1 MDKFSTFLDIL
12 RHRAIHQS
20 EQIAYTFLLD
30 GETESES
37 LTYQELDRQAQ
48 AIAVRLQDRVKV
60 PGSRV
65 LLLFPPGLDFI
76 TAFFGCLYA
85 GFVAVPAYPP
95 RRNQKMSRLQ
105 AIVSDA
111 QTSAALT
118 TTSEL
123 TSIESQLVQNP
134 KLSAIHWLAI
144 DTIDSDCASGWQD
157 PTASCDTLAFL
168 QYTSGSTGT
177 PKGVMVTHGNLLHN
191 EQIIQRAFGHTHN
204 TIFVGWLPL
213 FHDMGLVGNVLQP
226 LYLGIPCFLMS
237 PVAFLQK
244 PIRWLQAISRYKATT
259 SGGPNFAYELCVR
272 QITSEQ
278 RDRLDLSSWEVAF
291 SGAEPIRAETLER
304 FTSTFTDC
312 GFRHEAFY
320 PCYGMAETTLFVS
333 GGLKTQPPVI
343 CKIEETALEKNK
355 AIVATDER
363 SNIQKIVGCG
373 RSWLNTKIEIVEPKS
388 LNRLTDGQVGEIW
401 VSSPSVANGYWN
413 QPSQTKNTFHAYLDT
428 DEKPYLR
435 TGDLGFLQ
443 DGELFVTGRLKDLII
458 ILGRNHYPQDIELT
472 VEQSHPALRPS
483 CGAVFSV
490 EIAGEEQLAI
500 VQEVERTHLRK
511 LNGNDAIAAIR
522 KAVAEQHDLKAH
534 AILLLKTGTLPKT
547 SSGKVQRSACRDNF
561 LAGSLDVVADWSV
574 NPQHKNH
581 FRHLKSEIES
591 LWQKLQTD
599 NLLANSS
606 KNTNDRLPA
615 LNDQQKSKSLEAI
628 EAWLLAKIAEHLQI
642 LPVEINIRQPLA
654 QYGLNSLAAVRISGE
669 LQEWLGREFSPT
681 LLYDYPTVE
690 GLARHLADET
700 SVFEGLASKKMK
712 TESGKKTEEIAIVGM
727 GCRFPKANNPDA
739 FWQLLRNGVDA
750 IAEVPASRWDNYAC
764 YGGFLEQVD
773 RFDPQFFGISPREA
787 ESMDPQQRLLLEVS
801 WEALENA
808 GKAPDKLAG
817 SQTGVF
823 FGISNFDYSQLQFN
837 LSTGLDAYSGTGNAF
852 SIAANRLSYLLD
864 LRGPS
869 WAVDTACSSS
879 LVAVHQACQ
888 SLRQGECELVLAG
901 GVNLILTPQ
910 LTTSFEQAGMMA
922 ADGRCKTFDKS
933 ADGYVRGEGCGV
945 VVLKRLSNAL
955 RDGDNIL
962 AIIKGS
968 AVNQDGRSNGLTAP
982 NGAAQQ
988 AVMRQALANASV
1000 TPAQISYVETHGTGT
1015 FLGDTIELNSL
1026 KQVLTQ
1032 EGSHQQPCAIGSVKT
1047 NIGHL
1052 EAAAGIAG
1060 LIKVV
1065 LSLCR
1070 GEIFPH
1076 LHLKQ
1081 KNPHISLED
1090 TSLSIATKLQPYL
1103 NEQEQRFASVS
1114 SFGFGGTNAHVIL
1127 SEAPISEPLPPQ
1139 ETVCARPKH
1148 LLTLSAKNESALQEL
1163 VQNYQAHLKQN
1174 YQESLVDLC
1183 FTANTG
1189 RMHFDHRLAAIVDS
1203 RQQLQT
1209 TLNAFTLGQENSRVA
1224 SARSLGQKSPKIA
1237 FLFSGQGS
1245 QYLGMGRQLY
1255 QTQPTFRNCL
1265 DHCQEILSS
1274 YLEKP
1279 LLSILYPKSES
1290 DSLLGET
1297 IYTQPALFALE
1308 YSLFELWKSWGI
1320 TPDVVMGHSVGE
1332 YVAACV
1338 AGVFSLQDG
1347 LKLISE
1353 RAKLM
1358 QTLPSQGEMLVV
1370 FADEAEVVTAI
1381 QPYTSEVA
1389 IAAINAPKNIT
1400 ISGRTP
1406 VIASIADVLEA
1417 RGIETRSLKVSHA
1430 FHSPLIEDILDA
1442 FELQTSQI
1450 QFHAPSIP
1458 LISNLTGQMMY
1469 SEFIPNAKY
1478 WRQHTRQ
1485 TVQFMA
1491 GIKTL
1496 FAQGYE
1502 LFLEIGPK
1510 PILSSLGKRCQQSEK
1525 AIWLPSLAP
1534 QKEDWRVMLESLSTL
1549 YTSGAKIDW
1558 LGFDRDYARRL
1569 LSLPTYP
1576 FQRKRYWIQAQSTTP
1591 NQLSE
1596 PMNTNVATNGSKPL
1610 ATIFAK
1616 TNQKETILSTLR
1628 TLVANLLKAEP
1639 SEVNIDAPFLEMGA
1653 DSIVL
1658 VDAVNSIET
1667 TYGIKITIRQLF
1679 EELTTLN
1686 ALANYLD
1693 EQIVPEE
1700 LILNETETEGRLAT
1714 PAPSA
1719 SQPSQPSDQST
1730 VKQQMGSQKGIEAII
1745 QQQLQLMSQ
1754 QLEVM
1759 RGNGLSTMPN
1769 LSAHNG
1775 HSKPAVEAL
1784 KPAPPKPITQET
1796 FSPLPPWKVSEI
1808 RHRGLNPQQQRHL
1821 EDLIVRY
1828 TQRTQ
1833 TSKQITQTYRPI
1845 LADNRASA
1853 GFRFS
1858 TKEMLYPIVGERS
1871 QGSRIWDVDGNEY
1884 LDLTMGFGVNL
1895 FGHQPDFAIA
1905 ALKEQVDRG
1914 IQIGP
1919 QTRLAGEVAQLICQI
1934 TGMERVTFCNSGT
1947 EAVMTALRLART
1959 VTGRQKIALFAGSYH
1974 GHFDGTLAMTQTS
1987 DESLNV
1993 VPIAPGI
2000 TSNTVADVLVL
2011 DYGNPQSLEILEAH
2025 ASELAAVLVEP
2036 VQSRRPDLQPRE
2048 FLHQLRQLTRENGI
2062 ALIFD
2067 EMITG
2072 FRIHPGGAQ
2081 AWFGIDADIATYGKI
2096 VGGGMPIGVVAGKAI
2111 YMNSLDGGMWNYED
2125 ASYPQVETTFF
2136 AGTFCKHPLALAAA
2150 SAVLKEIKMRGSTL
2164 QENLNQ
2170 RTAKLADKLNA
2181 YFEGENLPIRI
2192 VYFGSLFR
2200 FAFSSNMD
2208 LLFYHLLEKGIYV
2221 WEGRNC
2227 FLSTAHTD
2235 EDINYLIQ
2243 TIKNIVAELREGDF
2257 LPNFDSNSSQ
2267 KEQKL
2272 IRTSEKISESNLVK
2286 EAEVE
2291 KETDKI
2297 LLTKAQQQ
2305 LWILDRMGDDGTL
2318 AYKIS
2323 LGLQLKGSLNLEAM
2337 NRAVQQV
2344 VDRHDALRTKIDTQG
2359 DFQQILPS
2367 LKIDTSLI
2375 DLSNTGDRDFQVTQW
2390 FKQESLKPF
2399 DLATAPLFRAQI
2411 LKLEEQL
2418 HLLVLTAHHIITDGW
2433 SMGIILQEIAQLYST
2448 ECQGV
2453 VCQISSPQQFRE
2465 YVNWQEEQRQKEKM
2479 AVHESYWLEKFASS
2493 IPVLDLPT
2501 DRLRLPIKTY
2511 RGNRQTIKL
2520 DADLCRQ
2527 LKQLSTQKGCT
2538 LFMTLLSVYT
2548 TLLHRL
2554 TGQDDILVGIPTTG
2568 RSLKGS
2574 EGLVGYC
2581 THILPIRSCVVGCST
2596 FSEYLITLRN
2606 VLLDAYEHQDYPFAW
2621 LLEQLKLGRDASHS
2635 PLIATLFNLERP
2647 VAVPE
2652 MFGLE
2657 TEISAP
2663 PISFTG
2669 FDIGCNVI
2677 EIGDELILNCEYNT
2691 DLFDAATISRILG
2704 YFQTLVEG
2712 IITHPEQHLFELP
2725 LLSEAEQH
2733 QSLVEWNNTQVDYPQ
2748 DKCIHQLFEVQTE
2761 RTPEAVA
2768 VIFENEQL
2776 TYRELNCRAEQLAH
2790 HLQKLGVKSDVLVG
2804 IYMERSLEM
2813 VVAILGILK
2822 AGGVYLPLDPAYPQE
2837 RLNFML
2843 ADARVPVLLTQQQL
2857 LEKLPNSNASVVCLD
2872 TDWQIIQGASEQNLQ
2887 TASSS
2892 DNLAY
2897 TIYTSGS
2904 TGKPKGVMI
2913 THRNVVNFLIGMDR
2927 SIGDDN
2933 PGTWLAVTSISFD
2946 ISVLELLWT
2955 LTRGFQVV
2963 INGKSVLETNN
2974 TEENQAITEQEMAFS
2989 LFYFAN
2995 DEAQAGTDKYQLLL
3009 EGAKFADK
3017 HGFSAIWTPERHFH
3031 AFGGLYPNPSV
3042 VSAAIATITERIQIR
3057 AGSIVLPLQN
3067 PIRVAEEW
3075 SVVDNLSQGRVGI
3088 SFASGWHADDF
3099 VLAPEK
3105 YNDRSPIMFRDIETV
3120 RQLWRGESIT
3130 LPGGS
3135 GKQVEVK
3142 IHPQPIQPE
3151 VPIWVTAAGSP
3162 ETFRKAGEIG
3172 ANILT
3177 HLLGQSIEELA
3188 EKIAIYRQSWQE
3200 HGHKSGG
3207 GHVTLMIHTFVG
3219 EDINVVREKV
3229 RQPFCQYLK
3238 SSLGLMRNLAK
3249 SIGRDI
3255 DIENSTVQDEEE
3267 LLDYAFN
3274 RYFETSSLFGTP
3286 STCLQKINQLK
3297 AIGVDEVGCLID
3309 FGVDVES
3316 VLSGLHHLNTV
3327 RELSNK
3333 KIDTEQTDY
3342 SLPAQITRHNV
3353 THLQCTP
3360 SLARIL
3366 IQDSKTLS
3374 AMGSLRKLMLGGETL
3389 PISLAQQ
3396 LRSQLSAEIYNMY
3409 GPTEATIWST
3419 IYQLGANK
3427 IAARN
3432 EDAPSSIGRPISNT
3446 QIYILDSHLQPVP
3459 IGVPG
3464 ELHIGG
3470 DGVASGYLNR
3480 PELTQEKFIQN
3491 PFCDDK
3497 FERLYK
3503 TGDLARYGSDGNI
3516 EFLGRIDH
3524 QIKIRG
3530 FRIELGETE
3539 AVLTKHPKVQEA
3551 VVIVREDTPGDKYLV
3566 AYVVSSQEQ
3575 VLTTSELRG
3584 FLKEQ
3589 LPDYMVPSVFVM
3601 QSVLPLT
3608 PNGKVDRKALPTPDL
3623 STSGLEEGFV
3633 APSTTI
3639 EETLA
3644 TLWMQVLGR
3653 KQVSIYDNFFD
3664 IGGHSLLIVQ
3674 VAKKVREIFN
3684 SNISVTDL
3692 FEYPTISTLATHL
3705 SQENNVEQTALAT
3718 TNDLAK
3724 KQKEAIKRR
3733 KQIMKQ
3739 KRKANA

>member
-1 MDKFSTFLDIL
+1 MDNFSTFLDIL
-12 RHRAIHQS
+12 QYRAIHQS
-20 EQIAYTFLLD
+20 EQIAYTFLIN
-30 GETESES
+30 GETESVS
-37 LTYQELDRQAQ
+37 LTYQELERKAQ

-95 RRNQKMSRLQ
+95 RRNQKLSRLQ
-105 AIVSDA
+105 AIILDA
-111 QTSAALT
+111 QASAALT

-123 TSIESQLVQNP
+123 TSMESQLVRNP

-144 DTIDSDCASGWQD
+144 DKIDSDCASDWQD
-157 PTASCDTLAFL
+157 PTASSDTLAFL

-244 PIRWLQAISRYKATT
+244 PIRWLEAISRYKATT

-272 QITSEQ
+272 QITKEQ
-278 RDRLDLSSWEVAF
+278 RERLDLSSWEVAF
-291 SGAEPIRAETLER
+291 SGAEPIRAETLEH
-304 FTSTFTDC
+304 FTSTFADC
-312 GFRHEAFY
+312 GFRHEVFY

-343 CKIEETALEKNK
+343 CQVERTALEKNK
-355 AIVATDER
+355 AIVATDDR
-363 SNIQKIVGCG
+363 SDIQKIVGCG
-373 RSWLNTKIEIVEPKS
+373 RSWLDTKIVIVEPKS
-388 LNRLTDGQVGEIW
+388 LTRLTDGQVGEIW
-401 VSSPSVANGYWN
+401 VSSPSVASGYWN
-413 QPSQTKNTFHAYLDT
+413 RPSQTKDTFHAYLDT
-428 DEKPYLR
+428 NEEPYLR

-490 EIAGEEQLAI
+490 EIAGVEQLVI

-522 KAVAEQHDLKAH
+522 KAVAEEHDLQAY

-547 SSGKVQRSACRDNF
+547 SSGKVQRSACREGF

-574 NPQHKNH
+574 NPQYKNH
-581 FRHLKSEIES
+581 FRHLESEVES

-599 NLLANSS
+599 NLSANSS
-606 KNTNDRLPA
+606 GSTNDQLPA
-615 LNDQQKSKSLEAI
+615 LNDQPKSKNVEAI
-628 EAWLLAKIAEHLQI
+628 KAWLVAKIAEHLQVS
-642 LPVEINIRQPLA
+642 PVEIDIRQALA

-681 LLYDYPTVE
+681 LLYDYPTLE
-690 GLARHLADET
+690 GLARHLVDET
-700 SVFEGLASKKMK
+700 SACEGFAPQKIK
-712 TESGKKTEEIAIVGM
+712 TESRKETEEIAIVGM

-750 IAEVPASRWDNYAC
+750 IALVPASRWDNYAC

-773 RFDPQFFGISPREA
+773 RFEPQFFGISPREA

-801 WEALENA
+801 WEALEHA

-823 FGISNFDYSQLQFN
+823 FGISNFDYSQLQFD
-837 LSTGLDAYSGTGNAF
+837 LKTRLDAYFGTGNAF

-888 SLRQGECELVLAG
+888 SLRQGECELALAG

-910 LTTSFEQAGMMA
+910 LTMCFDQAGMMA
-922 ADGRCKTFDKS
+922 ADGRCKTFDTN

-945 VVLKRLSNAL
+945 VVLKCLSNAL
-955 RDGDNIL
+955 RDGDKIL
-962 AIIKGS
+962 AIVKGS

-988 AVMRQALANASV
+988 AVIRQALANAGV
-1000 TPAQISYVETHGTGT
+1000 TPAQIGYVETHGTGT

-1026 KQVLTQ
+1026 KEVLTH
-1032 EGSHQQPCAIGSVKT
+1032 ECSHRQPCTIGSVKT

-1065 LSLCR
+1065 LSLLHK
-1070 GEIFPH
+1070 EKFPH

-1081 KNPHISLED
+1081 RNPHISLES
-1090 TSLSIATKLQPYL
+1090 TSLSIATELQPWL
-1103 NEQEQRFASVS
+1103 HDKEQRLAGVS

-1127 SEAPISEPLPPQ
+1127 EEAPIFDPSFPVTESDSPQ
-1139 ETVCARPKH
+1139 ETLRERPKH

-1163 VQNYQAHLKQN
+1163 VQKYQTHLEQN
-1174 YQESLVDLC
+1174 PQESLADVC

-1189 RMHFDHRLAAIVDS
+1189 RTHFDHRLAAIVES

-1209 TLNAFTLGQENSRVA
+1209 TLNDFILGKENSGVA
-1224 SARSLGQKSPKIA
+1224 SDCSLGQKSPKIA

-1279 LLSILYPKSES
+1279 LLSILYPESES
-1290 DSLLGET
+1290 DSPLNKT
-1297 IYTQPALFALE
+1297 IYTQPSLFALE
-1308 YSLFELWKSWGI
+1308 YALFELWKSWGI

-1338 AGVFSLQDG
+1338 AGVFSLEDG

-1358 QTLPSQGEMLVV
+1358 QTLPPQGEMLVV
-1370 FADEAEVVTAI
+1370 FADEAQVATAI

-1400 ISGRTP
+1400 ISGRIP
-1406 VIASIADVLEA
+1406 AIASIADALEA

-1430 FHSPLIEDILDA
+1430 FHSPLIEDILDT

-1450 QFHAPSIP
+1450 QFRAPSIP

-1469 SEFIPNAKY
+1469 SEFIPDAKY

-1510 PILSSLGKRCQQSEK
+1510 PILSSLGKRCQQEEK
-1525 AIWLPSLAP
+1525 AVWLPSLAP
-1534 QKEDWRVMLESLSTL
+1534 QKEDWRVMLESLSAL
-1549 YTSGAKIDW
+1549 YISGAEIDW
-1558 LGFDRDYARRL
+1558 LGFDRDYSRSL

-1576 FQRKRYWIQAQSTTP
+1576 FQRKRYWIQEQSTMP
-1591 NQLSE
+1591 NQLSK
-1596 PMNTNVATNGSKPL
+1596 PIKTNAIATNGLNPAL
-1610 ATIFAK
+1610 TTFTK
-1616 TNQKETILSTLR
+1616 TNQKETILTTLR

-1639 SEVNIDAPFLEMGA
+1639 SEININAPFLEMGA

-1658 VDAVNSIET
+1658 IDAVNSIET

-1679 EELTTLN
+1679 EELTTLD
-1686 ALANYLD
+1686 ALANYLN
-1693 EQIVPEE
+1693 EQIVPKD
-1700 LILNETETEGRLAT
+1700 LILNEIETKVLS
-1714 PAPSA
+1714 PQI
-1719 SQPSQPSDQST
+1719 SQPSERAT
-1730 VKQQMGSQKGIEAII
+1730 VEQQMGSQKAMEAII

-1759 RGNGLSTMPN
+1759 RGNGLSTVPN
-1769 LSAHNG
+1769 FSAHNG
-1775 HSKPAVEAL
+1775 HSKPAVETL
-1784 KPAPPKPITQET
+1784 KPTLPKPIAQET

-1833 TSKQITQTYRPI
+1833 TSKQLTQTYRPI

-1871 QGSRIWDVDGNEY
+1871 QGSRIWDIDGNEY

-1895 FGHQPDFAIA
+1895 FGHQPDLVIA

-1974 GHFDGTLAMTQTS
+1974 GHFDGTLAITQTS
-1987 DESLNV
+1987 GDSLNV

-2011 DYGNPQSLEILEAH
+2011 DYGNPHSLEILEAH
-2025 ASELAAVLVEP
+2025 ARELAAVLVEP

-2048 FLHQLRQLTRENGI
+2048 FLHQLRQLTREKGI
-2062 ALIFD
+2062 ALIID

-2125 ASYPQVETTFF
+2125 ASYPQAETTFF

-2170 RTAKLADKLNA
+2170 RTAKLADTLNA

-2227 FLSTAHTD
+2227 FLSAAHTD
-2235 EDINYLIQ
+2235 EDIDYLIQ

-2257 LPNFDSNSSQ
+2257 LPNSDSNSSQ

-2272 IRTSEKISESNLVK
+2272 IQTSEKISESNLVK
-2286 EAEVE
+2286 EGEVE

-2305 LWILDRMGDDGTL
+2305 LWILDQIGDDSTL

-2323 LGLQLKGSLNLEAM
+2323 IGLQLKGSLNLEAM

-2344 VDRHDALRTKIDTQG
+2344 VDRHEALRTKIDSQG
-2359 DFQQILPS
+2359 NFQQILPS
-2367 LKIDTSLI
+2367 LKIDISLI
-2375 DLSNTGDRDFQVTQW
+2375 DLSNAGDAPLGSRPLGDRDFQVTQW

-2399 DLATAPLFRAQI
+2399 DLTQGPLFRCYV

-2418 HLLVLTAHHIITDGW
+2418 HLLVMTAHHIVVDGW
-2433 SMGIILQEIAQLYST
+2433 SINVILQELGALYSQ
-2448 ECQGV
+2448 ECQGEV
-2453 VCQISSPQQFRE
+2453 YQLKPPMQFRE
-2465 YVNWQEEQRQKEKM
+2465 YINWQEQQSQTEEM
-2479 AVHESYWLEKFASS
+2479 AAHESYWLEKFASLT
-2493 IPVLDLPT
+2493 PVLNLPT
-2501 DRLRLPIKTY
+2501 DRPRPPIKTY
-2511 RGNRQTIKL
+2511 RGNRQTL
-2520 DADLCRQ
+2520 RLNASLYREV
-2527 LKQLSTQKGCT
+2527 KQFSTTKGCT
-2538 LFMTLLSVYT
+2538 PFMTLLSAYT
-2548 TLLHRL
+2548 AFLHRL
-2554 TGQDDILVGIPTTG
+2554 TSQENIVVGIPSAG
-2568 RSLKGS
+2568 RSSAGS
-2574 EGLVGYC
+2574 EKLVGYC
-2581 THILPIRSCVVGCST
+2581 AHLLPIRSCVVENLT
-2596 FSEYLITLRN
+2596 FSEYLGKMKG
-2606 VLLDAYEHQDYPFAW
+2606 VLLEAYENQDYPFAW
-2621 LLEQLKLGRDASHS
+2621 LLKQLKLGRDASHS
-2635 PLIATLFNLERP
+2635 PLIATIFNLERP
-2647 VAVPE
+2647 AAVPK

-2657 TEISAP
+2657 TEIFAP

-2669 FDIGCNVI
+2669 FDISFNVI
-2677 EIGDELILNCEYNT
+2677 EISDELILNCEYNT

-2712 IITHPEQHLFELP
+2712 IITHPEQRLFELP

-2733 QSLVEWNNTQVDYPQ
+2733 QLLVEWNNTQADYPQ
-2748 DKCIHQLFEVQTE
+2748 DKCIHQLFEAQVE
-2761 RTPEAVA
+2761 KTPDAVA
-2768 VIFENEQL
+2768 VVFEEEQL
-2776 TYRELNCRAEQLAH
+2776 TYRELNVRANKLAH
-2790 HLQKLGVKSDVLVG
+2790 HLQTLGVKPEVLVG
-2804 IYMERSLEM
+2804 ICVERSLSM
-2813 VVAILGILK
+2813 VIGLLAILK
-2822 AGGVYLPLDPAYPQE
+2822 AGGAYIPLDPSYPKE
-2837 RLNFML
+2837 RLAYML
-2843 ADARVPVLLTQQQL
+2843 EDSQPSVLLTQQHLIENLPTYQA
-2857 LEKLPNSNASVVCLD
+2857 KLVCTDSNWELIAQQRTQNPVCNV
-2872 TDWQIIQGASEQNLQ
+2872 T
-2887 TASSS
+2887 S

-2897 TIYTSGS
+2897 VIYTSGS
-2904 TGKPKGVMI
+2904 TGQPKGAMN
-2913 THRNVVNFLIGMDR
+2913 THRGICNRLLWMQDAYQLTAADCVLQKTPF
-2927 SIGDDN
+2927 
-2933 PGTWLAVTSISFD
+2933 SFD
-2946 ISVLELLWT
+2946 VSVWEFFWT
-2955 LTRGFQVV
+2955 LITGARLVVAQPEGHRDTSYLVNLILQQQITTLHFVPSMLQVFLEAEGLEKCQSLKRV
-2963 INGKSVLETNN
+2963 I
-2974 TEENQAITEQEMAFS
+2974 
-2989 LFYFAN
+2989 
-2995 DEAQAGTDKYQLLL
+2995 
-3009 EGAKFADK
+3009 
-3017 HGFSAIWTPERHFH
+3017 
-3031 AFGGLYPNPSV
+3031 
-3042 VSAAIATITERIQIR
+3042 
-3057 AGSIVLPLQN
+3057 
-3067 PIRVAEEW
+3067 
-3075 SVVDNLSQGRVGI
+3075 
-3088 SFASGWHADDF
+3088 ASGEALPVQLQQRFFHRLDAQ
-3099 VLAPEK
+3099 L
-3105 YNDRSPIMFRDIETV
+3105 YNF
-3120 RQLWRGESIT
+3120 
-3130 LPGGS
+3130 
-3135 GKQVEVK
+3135 
-3142 IHPQPIQPE
+3142 
-3151 VPIWVTAAGSP
+3151 
-3162 ETFRKAGEIG
+3162 
-3172 ANILT
+3172 
-3177 HLLGQSIEELA
+3177 
-3188 EKIAIYRQSWQE
+3188 
-3200 HGHKSGG
+3200 
-3207 GHVTLMIHTFVG
+3207 
-3219 EDINVVREKV
+3219 
-3229 RQPFCQYLK
+3229 
-3238 SSLGLMRNLAK
+3238 
-3249 SIGRDI
+3249 
-3255 DIENSTVQDEEE
+3255 
-3267 LLDYAFN
+3267 
-3274 RYFETSSLFGTP
+3274 
-3286 STCLQKINQLK
+3286 
-3297 AIGVDEVGCLID
+3297 
-3309 FGVDVES
+3309 
-3316 VLSGLHHLNTV
+3316 
-3327 RELSNK
+3327 
-3333 KIDTEQTDY
+3333 
-3342 SLPAQITRHNV
+3342 
-3353 THLQCTP
+3353 
-3360 SLARIL
+3360 
-3366 IQDSKTLS
+3366 
-3374 AMGSLRKLMLGGETL
+3374 
-3389 PISLAQQ
+3389 
-3396 LRSQLSAEIYNMY
+3396 Y
-3409 GPTEATIWST
+3409 GPTEAAVDVTFWQCKDSLT
-3419 IYQLGANK
+3419 NQK
-3427 IAARN
+3427 TV
-3432 EDAPSSIGRPISNT
+3432 PIGRPIANI
-3446 QIYILDSHLQPVP
+3446 QIYLLDKYLNPVP
-3459 IGVPG
+3459 VGVTG
-3464 ELHIGG
+3464 EIYIGG
-3470 DGVASGYLNR
+3470 VGVARGYLNR
-3480 PELTQEKFIQN
+3480 PELSAAKFITN
-3491 PFCDDK
+3491 PFSH
-3497 FERLYK
+3497 EEGARLYK
-3503 TGDLARYGSDGNI
+3503 TGDLARYLRDGNI
-3516 EFLGRIDH
+3516 EYLGRIDN
-3524 QIKIRG
+3524 QVKIRG
-3530 FRIELGETE
+3530 FRIELGEIE
-3539 AVLTKHPKVQEA
+3539 AVLTEHPKVQEA
-3551 VVIVREDTPGDKYLV
+3551 VVIAREDQPGEKRLV
-3566 AYVVSSQEQ
+3566 AYLVPYQEQ
-3575 VLTTSELRG
+3575 VLNTSELRR
-3584 FLKEQ
+3584 FLKEK

-3608 PNGKVDRKALPTPDL
+3608 PNGKLDRNALPTPDL
-3623 STSGLEEGFV
+3623 STSDLEEGLV
-3633 APSTTI
+3633 APSTPT
-3639 EETLA
+3639 EEILA
-3644 TLWMQVLGR
+3644 QLWMEVLGR

-3664 IGGHSLLIVQ
+3664 IGGNSLLIIQ
-3674 VAKKVREIFN
+3674 VGNKVREIFN

-3692 FEYPTISTLATHL
+3692 FKYPTISNLAKYL
-3705 SQENNVEQTALAT
+3705 SQENNVEQTALAPI
-3718 TNDLAK
+3718 DELAK
-3724 KQKEAIKRR
+3724 KQKEAIKRQ
-3733 KQIMKQ
+3733 KQLIKQ
-3739 KRKANA
+3739 KRKANV